1 MSVIT
6 MVLTGQTLTPA
17 NVFVLLS
24 FMGVLKAGGMLN
36 MTSGLMATYD
46 AYVSLGRIEEFLL
59 LENMLE
65 ASESDESNEPQQKA
79 RSTPSNQSRGY
90 LKKEEKNTENAP
102 LSRQP
107 TELGPTK
114 LCVSNLSFAKTHRLF
129 FRISTSL
136 HLQRV

>member
-1 MSVIT
+1 MD
-6 MVLTGQTLTPA
+6 
-17 NVFVLLS
+17 
-24 FMGVLKAGGMLN
+24 

-107 TELGPTK
+107 TE
-114 LCVSNLSFAKTHRLF
+114 
-129 FRISTSL
+129 FRFQLNYVCQI
-136 HLQRV
+136 

>member
-1 MSVIT
+1 
-6 MVLTGQTLTPA
+6 MVLTGYTLTPA
-17 NVFVLLS
+17 NVFMLLS
-24 FMGVLKAGGMLN
+24 FMGVLKSSGMID

-65 ASESDESNEPQQKA
+65 ASESDESNEPQQKV